1 MLKEKKRAVGG
12 RLREDNRYLS
22 SQIFHD
28 ITKSM
33 WCMLFIHLF
42 IYLCH
47 TPEIQ
52 QQYTEIYNTL
62 KIVYKIRT
70 KLYKRSNV

>member
-22 SQIFHD
+22 SQIFYD
-28 ITKSM
+28 ITESM
-33 WCMLFIHLF
+33 WRLFFIHLL
-42 IYLCH
+42 IYFCYKQ
-47 TPEIQ
+47 EIQ

-62 KIVYKIRT
+62 KIVYKILT
-70 KLYKRSNV
+70 KL

>member
-1 MLKEKKRAVGG
+1 MLKEKRRAVGG
-12 RLREDNRYLS
+12 RLREDNRYLW

-28 ITKSM
+28 ITESM
-33 WCMLFIHLF
+33 WRMFFIHLF
-42 IYLCH
+42 IYFCYKQ
-47 TPEIQ
+47 EIQ

-62 KIVYKIRT
+62 KIVYKILT